1 MSEYLKNP
9 KVTVIVAAYNEEKYI
24 GRCIR
29 SLLDQSFSRDDY
41 EIIVINDGST
51 DKTRYALS
59 LFDRAI
65 KVIHNKK
72 NLGLPSSLNIAID
85 KSKADYIVRVDADD
99 FVNKNFLNFL
109 YQFIE
114 FNDYYDSI
122 ACDYF
127 IVDDEEEIIDR
138 KDCLKNPIAC
148 GILFKKTDLIEIGL
162 YDEDFFVNEEVE
174 LRHRYLE
181 KYKIGRL
188 ELPLYRYRKHKNNM
202 TNNKDQ
208 LKEYDKKFKKKHNLL
223 S

>member
-1 MSEYLKNP
+1 MSEQVKNP
-9 KVTVIVAAYNEEKYI
+9 KVTVLISAYNEEKYI

-29 SLLDQSFSRDDY
+29 SLLDQSFSRDEY

-51 DKTRYALS
+51 DKTSYALS
-59 LFDRAI
+59 LFDKAI
-65 KVIHNKK
+65 RVINNKQ

-85 KSKADYIVRVDADD
+85 KSNADYIVRVDADD

-127 IVDDEEEIIDR
+127 IVDDEEKIIDR
-138 KDCLKNPIAC
+138 KDCLKSPIAC

-162 YDEDFFVNEEVE
+162 YDEDFFLNEEVE

-181 KYKIGRL
+181 KFKIGRL

-202 TNNKDQ
+202 TNNKEQ
-208 LKEYDKKFKKKHNLL
+208 LEEYEKKFKQKHNL
-223 S
+223 SS